1 MEFAVLEETKT
12 KLVFTLKGD
21 THTFC
26 NILKKELQELK
37 GVTTVTYR
45 VNHPLIG
52 IPQFLL
58 ETKGLEPRK
67 ALKEVLASLHK
78 KAEEFKKE
86 VTKL

>member
-1 MEFAVLEETKT
+1 MEFTVLEETKT
-12 KLVFTLKGD
+12 KLVFTLKGE

-58 ETKGLEPRK
+58 ETKGIEPRK
-67 ALKEVLASLHK
+67 ALKDVLAVLHK
-78 KAEEFKKE
+78 KADEFKKE
-86 VTKL
+86 VAKL